1 MRFILIDKVI
11 KLNLGKSITG
21 VKCIASTDD
30 VMHDHFPGKPVMPGS
45 LLVESAAQLSGM
57 LLELSE
63 NQDESTPIRRSVLV
77 QIEKMKF
84 HKFSKPG
91 DQLIINA
98 NIISRLS
105 EAAKVSVV
113 IKCENEMRV
122 NGILSFSLVD
132 LDTEEINKQR
142 KMIYTLWTGE
152 LEQCPLIR

>member
-1 MRFILIDKVI
+1 MRFILIDKVT

-21 VKCIASTDD
+21 VKCITSTDD
-30 VMHDHFPGKPVMPGS
+30 VMHDHFPGKPIMPGS

-84 HKFSKPG
+84 HEFSKPG

-98 NIISRLS
+98 DIISKLP
-105 EAAKVSVV
+105 EAAKVRVA

-122 NGILSFSLVD
+122 NGTLSFSLIE

>member
-21 VKCIASTDD
+21 VKCITSTDD

-45 LLVESAAQLSGM
+45 LLLESAAQLSGM

-84 HKFSKPG
+84 HEFSKPG
-91 DQLIINA
+91 DQLIIDA
-98 NIISRLS
+98 NIISKLP
-105 EAAKVSVV
+105 EAAKVRVV
-113 IKCENEMRV
+113 IKCKNEMRV
-122 NGILSFSLVD
+122 NGILSFSLNE
-132 LDTEEINKQR
+132 LDEEEINKQR
-142 KMIYTLWTGE
+142 KMIYTIWTEE

>member
-21 VKCIASTDD
+21 VKCITSTDD

-45 LLVESAAQLSGM
+45 LLLESAAQLSGM

-91 DQLIINA
+91 DQLIIDA
-98 NIISRLS
+98 NIISKLP
-105 EAAKVSVV
+105 EAAKVRVD

-122 NGILSFSLVD
+122 NGILSFSLNE

>member
-21 VKCIASTDD
+21 VKCITSTDD

-45 LLVESAAQLSGM
+45 RLLESAAQLSGM

-91 DQLIINA
+91 DQLIIDA
-98 NIISRLS
+98 NIISRLP
-105 EAAKVSVV
+105 EAAKVRVA

-122 NGILSFSLVD
+122 NGTLSFSLIE

-142 KMIYTLWTGE
+142 KMIYTLWTEE